1 MSILLDLPLNLE
13 DELSAEASQLDLPLP
28 EYILQVLSV
37 RPAIGHPPQTGAELV
52 AYWQAEGVI
61 KSRWSTTDRRSSD
74 ITDSQTHARNLR
86 HEAETRNRG

>member
-1 MSILLDLPLNLE
+1 MIEARQPLPRNGNMSILLDLPLNLE

-37 RPAIGHPPQTGAELV
+37 RPAIAHSPQTGAELV

-61 KSRWSTTDRRSSD
+61 KSRSD
-74 ITDSQTHARNLR
+74 ITDSQAHARNLR
-86 HEAETRNRG
+86 LYI